1 MASEINHKDITELKE
16 FVCQGTRLVQVE
28 YNENSGRYLY
38 ERYYKNSPSLGN
50 RLMGYEI
57 VKPVKRKNHD
67 GSVVYRYP
75 SSSQFGLY
83 GWFLPSNTNKEKIE
97 SYLKGELPL
106 K

>member
-1 MASEINHKDITELKE
+1 MVLKINCKDITELKE

-38 ERYYKNSPSLGN
+38 ERYYINSPSLGN

-57 VKPVKRKNHD
+57 VKPVKRKNYD
-67 GSVVYRYP
+67 GSIVYVYP

-83 GWFLPSNTNKEKIE
+83 GWFLPPNTKREKIE
-97 SYLKGELPL
+97 SYLKGELPR

>member
-1 MASEINHKDITELKE
+1 MAFEFNHKDITELKE

-67 GSVVYRYP
+67 GSVVYISVILQIRTIWVVFASKY
-75 SSSQFGLY
+75 Q
-83 GWFLPSNTNKEKIE
+83 
-97 SYLKGELPL
+97 
-106 K
+106 